1 MNEQYYAILGLD
13 KAVKYTYEELKTAYR
28 KMAMKYHPD
37 RNKDLDAVTKFQE
50 VKKAFDVLS
59 AEIKNNETMNFF
71 DIASYKPNHI
81 YNEYDYSKVA
91 IALFLKDELDRLSR
105 EIEFWTLLQKSWEKV
120 MMELSFKNM

>member
-1 MNEQYYAILGLD
+1 MNEQYYVILGLD
-13 KAVKYTYEELKTAYR
+13 KSIQYSYEELKAAYR

-120 MMELSFKNM
+120 MME